1 GDDFIIKKVS
11 NNQFSNLEDWKK
23 QWYGEVLT
31 KSKKGFAPIEIN
43 GTQISTYE
51 QLKTMFDEAVT
62 KDLTELNDSSIK
74 DKYRNTVVLKSKVF
88 KALLKNTDGFSGDL
102 FTAPQ

>member
-1 GDDFIIKKVS
+1 MISLLRKFLIT
-11 NNQFSNLEDWKK
+11 NFQNLEDWKK

-31 KSKKGFAPIEIN
+31 KSKEGFAPIEIN

-74 DKYRNTVVLKSKVF
+74 DKYRKYSCLEIES
-88 KALLKNTDGFSGDL
+88 L
-102 FTAPQ
+102 